1 MTAYMRNTLTKKY
14 AKELVAIGELLR
26 QQKELNVD
34 TLHEQTGWSRSR
46 CNDALLTAHL
56 LGHLEPQK

>member
-1 MTAYMRNTLTKKY
+1 MTAYMRNTLTKQY

-34 TLHEQTGWSRSR
+34 TLHERTGWSRTR

>member
-34 TLHEQTGWSRSR
+34 MSDPER
-46 CNDALLTAHL
+46 
-56 LGHLEPQK
+56 

>member
-1 MTAYMRNTLTKKY
+1 MTNYMRNTLTKKY